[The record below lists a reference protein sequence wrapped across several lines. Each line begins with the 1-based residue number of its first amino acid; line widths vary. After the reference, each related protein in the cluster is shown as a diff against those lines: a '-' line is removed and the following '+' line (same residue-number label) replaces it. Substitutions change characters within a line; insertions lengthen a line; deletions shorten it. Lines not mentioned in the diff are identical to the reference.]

1 MILGGTSKVDRW
13 LQWNNLVCW
22 YLYKHSVIKYNTA
35 VEATAN
41 ADKTVKDGHDVLNS
55 LSHKQ
60 LYSGGELARC
70 SERCCVREEPST
82 NRT

>member
-1 MILGGTSKVDRW
+1 
-13 LQWNNLVCW
+13 
-22 YLYKHSVIKYNTA
+22 